1 MPSTPIGSGT
11 SDLDD
16 VGPGMVGGGSDVVV
30 DRVLP
35 QGRDEIRNAAI
46 PRLIRWRVR
55 REPLVCNIAEALA
68 TDIVFQ
74 ELTPGDP
81 LNSVDLA
88 KRFNVSRT
96 PVREALALLE
106 QEGLVHIHARRTA
119 RVASPD
125 IDEIREIYQLRA
137 HLLGLAVRALV
148 AKVSDEQLELL
159 GRSVARMRLR
169 VERHDVDGYFA
180 DHVEIQDLITE
191 FSGNRTL
198 KRVLDSLA
206 LRVLVLRYVT
216 GSVPGRAEVGV
227 IEQEDIFR
235 AIVSRD
241 PDLAA
246 ASIARSIRQAFATLE
261 PILLDNSRPFG
272 RRQQR

>member
-1 MPSTPIGSGT
+1 MPARPIGSGT
-11 SDLDD
+11 SGLDGLGPMMAGGQAD
-16 VGPGMVGGGSDVVV
+16 VLV
-30 DRVLP
+30 DGVLP
-35 QGRDEIRNAAI
+35 RGRDEIRNTAI

-74 ELTPGDP
+74 ELMPGDP

-88 KRFNVSRT
+88 KRFKVSRT

-106 QEGLVHIHARRTA
+106 QEGLVQIYARRTA

-125 IDEIREIYQLRA
+125 ISEIREIYQLRA
-137 HLLGLAVRALV
+137 HLLGLAVRTLV
-148 AKVSDEQLELL
+148 ANVTDEQLEIL

-198 KRVLDSLA
+198 KRVLDALA

-216 GSVPGRAEVGV
+216 GSVPGRAEVGI
-227 IEQEDIFR
+227 IEQEDVFR
-235 AIVSRD
+235 AIVSGD
-241 PDLAA
+241 ADLAA
-246 ASIARSIRQAFATLE
+246 ASVARSIRQAFATLE
-261 PILLDNSRPFG
+261 PILLDNARSYG
-272 RRQQR
+272 RRRR